1 MTAILHQPGA
11 GEDAVADRIAAA
23 ALEQFAEFGIRRST
37 MDDIAR
43 RAGVSKMTV
52 FRRFTNKQGLVEDV
66 IARELR
72 RALEEI
78 DRRWGAGSTIE
89 ERLVEGFVFAVSFV
103 SGHPLFDK
111 LLRAEPELLL
121 PLLTVDGGP
130 VLALYRTLIAERL
143 QVEVDAGRAAP
154 ANVDQASEVIARLAI
169 SLLLTREGSITLDDR
184 STIEALVR
192 DTLLP
197 MLRLRDRTGTVQL
210 AGNLPV
216 CRTDRRPRA
225 PRQEVR
231 CRAPGVAGRVQ
242 RSGRPGAASRR
253 PGAAATQS
261 TRWVP
266 ARPGCARQSPSFE
279 PKFRRC
285 R

>member
-1 MTAILHQPGA
+1 MLHQPGA
-11 GEDAVADRIAAA
+11 GPVPGDDAIADRIAAA

-111 LLRAEPELLL
+111 LLRAEPEMLL

-154 ANVDQASEVIARLAI
+154 ADVDQAAEVIARLGI

-197 MLRLRDRTGTVQL
+197 MLRLPGSTGTPQQ
-210 AGNLPV
+210 AG
-216 CRTDRRPRA
+216 TA
-225 PRQEVR
+225 PAQS
-231 CRAPGVAGRVQ
+231 
-242 RSGRPGAASRR
+242 RS
-253 PGAAATQS
+253 
-261 TRWVP
+261 
-266 ARPGCARQSPSFE
+266 
-279 PKFRRC
+279 
-285 R
+285 